1 MKFWIKASSEWIS
14 DNLWAVHIL
23 NLSTFAYVEW
33 PWKNSIHRC
42 LKVIRLIF
50 EYDMWVRKL
59 LFLLHIL
66 VDRNMTKLFSRDYR
80 ILILPKSRPRTNPIV
95 SVDIFLYELY
105 LQVRLMGLGSCHIKS
120 STLIKLMNMP
130 CGRFMAIFVKSCSLN
145 PWCTTENSRSYFFY
159 VFTVFKIFRLFRR
172 LKKSFWSRQRSNA
185 PAFLTLYLK
194 EKINLLLQDKI
205 NAHVPI
211 YNISLFIYLVDL
223 FSFLFQSSSVDM
235 LRPWPLNFQ
244 DQIK

>member
-1 MKFWIKASSEWIS
+1 
-14 DNLWAVHIL
+14 
-23 NLSTFAYVEW
+23 
-33 PWKNSIHRC
+33 
-42 LKVIRLIF
+42 
-50 EYDMWVRKL
+50 
-59 LFLLHIL
+59 
-66 VDRNMTKLFSRDYR
+66 
-80 ILILPKSRPRTNPIV
+80 
-95 SVDIFLYELY
+95 
-105 LQVRLMGLGSCHIKS
+105 MGLGSCHIKS

-145 PWCTTENSRSYFFY
+145 PWCTTENSRSYFFF
-159 VFTVFKIFRLFRR
+159 FTYLRYSKYFVYFVV

-194 EKINLLLQDKI
+194 EKKNLLLQDKI

-211 YNISLFIYLVDL
+211 YNISLFIYLVNL